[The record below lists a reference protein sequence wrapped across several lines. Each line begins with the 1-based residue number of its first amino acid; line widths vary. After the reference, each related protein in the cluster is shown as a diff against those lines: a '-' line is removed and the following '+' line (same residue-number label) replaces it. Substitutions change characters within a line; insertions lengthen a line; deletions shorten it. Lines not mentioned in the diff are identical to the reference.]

1 MPAFEVRE
9 EPTNWKHL
17 TVLPSL
23 GTTNVMNT
31 VRLTVTV
38 PWYRQKK
45 KNRIKSPIYAANP
58 VLTPNPG
65 RLPMGCMRSPSVPSF
80 PFLFLPKN

>member
-45 KNRIKSPIYAANP
+45 KIELSHQYMLQILY
-58 VLTPNPG
+58 
-65 RLPMGCMRSPSVPSF
+65 
-80 PFLFLPKN
+80 